1 MRHIRTWRHGKH
13 RQGIEVVLIS
23 KADAERAGEI
33 RAALQARGTPIGPG
47 DVLSAGQAV
56 ARSLTSI
63 THNAAKVSRVDGLEF
78 EDWLE

>member
-1 MRHIRTWRHGKH
+1 M
-13 RQGIEVVLIS
+13 VPIS

-33 RAALQARGTPIGPG
+33 RAALQARGTPIGPH
-47 DVLSAGQAV
+47 DVLIAGQAV

-63 THNAAKVSRVDGLEF
+63 THNVAEFSGVNGLEF